1 MQGDEREVPW
11 QMGQGQGSPTPSFC
25 RLCAFFFFCAIFQLR
40 PDRRF
45 SPHHLAPEIK
55 NETVQVFVIR
65 GRKRRASR
73 PVYRKGDHQR
83 LEKKAPYSQWDA
95 RTKPHWA
102 KSSPDSKCRR
112 TSSFKFGSDAAH
124 DVEVRAEVPSNRSC
138 RAKKHPRPYA
148 AGHVGPQGRQ
158 SVLASLC
165 FVTSLPAHWPRQHC
179 SPSLSFM
186 SEPTLW

>member
-1 MQGDEREVPW
+1 
-11 QMGQGQGSPTPSFC
+11 MGQGQGSPTPSFC
-25 RLCAFFFFCAIFQLR
+25 RLCAFFRAIFQLR

-45 SPHHLAPEIK
+45 APHHLAPETK
-55 NETVQVFVIR
+55 NETVQVFVIKGAQAKSFQTR
-65 GRKRRASR
+65 FQN
-73 PVYRKGDHQR
+73 GDHQR
-83 LEKKAPYSQWDA
+83 LEKKAPYSLWDA

-102 KSSPDSKCRR
+102 ESSPDSKCRR

-148 AGHVGPQGRQ
+148 AGHVGPQRRQ

-165 FVTSLPAHWPRQHC
+165 FVASLPAHWPRQHC

-186 SEPTLW
+186 SEPALW